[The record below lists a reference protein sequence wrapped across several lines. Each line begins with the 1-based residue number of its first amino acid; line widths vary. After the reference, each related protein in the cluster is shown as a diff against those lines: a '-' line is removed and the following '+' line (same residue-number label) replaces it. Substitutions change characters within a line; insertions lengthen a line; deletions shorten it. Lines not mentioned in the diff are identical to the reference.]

1 MNADILIVDDEPLFA
16 NAVATRLGRD
26 GHACRVAGDLDKAR
40 GALADGA
47 DLLLLDVRLPDGS
60 GLDFL
65 SEVEGPPVVMMT
77 AFGDVESAVAAMKGG
92 AADYLRKPV
101 DLDELALVT
110 ERALAARRTETRL
123 AYSRERDARAD
134 DGAEL
139 LGESA
144 AIAAVRG
151 EIAAIAA
158 LADAGAAPRPPAL
171 ILGETGTGKTLAARL
186 VHRGNAAP
194 DRPFVHIDCAG
205 LPPGAAAGPLFGD
218 DDGPG
223 LIEAAERGTVLLDEV
238 CALAPDVQAA
248 LLNVIER
255 RVLRRPGAR
264 RETPV
269 RAAFVATS
277 NRGPEALAREGG
289 FRRDLFYRLNVL
301 SLTMPPLRA
310 CGGDAALLARHFARQ
325 AAARYGRAA
334 PRLDDGAEAALF
346 RYPWPGNARELRHAM
361 ERAVLLDSDG
371 VIRGADLPGSAS
383 AEAAAETAAAGASRP
398 APAPATL
405 EGMERALMRRAL
417 DEARGN
423 VSAAARR
430 LGITRMAMR
439 YRMKKHGLYTGGR

>member
-1 MNADILIVDDEPLFA
+1 MKGDVLIVDDEALFA
-16 NAVATRLGRD
+16 DSVATRLGRE
-26 GHACRVAGDLDKAR
+26 GYSCTVAGDLGAAR
-40 GALADGA
+40 GALAGGV

-101 DLDELALVT
+101 DLDELALAV
-110 ERALAARRTETRL
+110 EHALAARRVETRL
-123 AYSRERDARAD
+123 AYSRERDARAG

-139 LGESA
+139 LGASPALA
-144 AIAAVRG
+144 AARA

-158 LADAGAAPRPPAL
+158 IAGADGAPRPPVL
-171 ILGETGTGKTLAARL
+171 ILGETGAGKTLAARL
-186 VHRGNAAP
+186 VHRGSAAP

-205 LPPGAAAGPLFGD
+205 PPPGAAAGLLFGD

-238 CALAPDVQAA
+238 CALAPGAQAA

-264 RETPV
+264 REIPV
-269 RAAFVATS
+269 GAAFVATS
-277 NRGPEALAREGG
+277 NRDPEALAREGG
-289 FRRDLFYRLNVL
+289 FRRDLYYRLNVL
-301 SLTMPPLRA
+301 SLRMPPLRA
-310 CGGDAALLARHFARQ
+310 CGGDAALLARHFAAQ
-325 AAARYGRAA
+325 AAVRYGRAA
-334 PRLDDGAEAALF
+334 PRLDDSAEAALF
-346 RYPWPGNARELRHAM
+346 RYPWPGNARELRHAV

-371 VIRGADLPGSAS
+371 VIRGADLPQ
-383 AEAAAETAAAGASRP
+383 P
-398 APAPATL
+398 APARAAADARGGGAPPAPPAATL
-405 EGMERALMRRAL
+405 EGMERRLMRQAL
-417 DEARGN
+417 DDARGN

-439 YRMKKHGLYTGGR
+439 YRMKKHGL